1 MSNKYDVAVIGGGII
16 GSSITYHLAK
26 ENMKVALFEAQ
37 QIGGKAS
44 GAAAGMLGA
53 HSECD
58 DMEIFYPFARSSQ
71 KAYAQLQTEILELT
85 GIDFEM
91 KSGGIFKLAYSN
103 SEKEE
108 LRSALAL
115 PTVEWFDGHEVETR
129 VPGVN
134 QNIMGAAYIKDDVN
148 VLPTSVSRGLSK
160 GAQILG
166 ASIYEYTIVLDIQ
179 KNGDR
184 YLVKTTRGS
193 FEANYVVVANGVW
206 SSELFNRLGLNHQLY
221 PIKGEI
227 LSVTSDKVS
236 LKHTIFHNGSYV
248 MPRKNGELIIGA
260 TMITN
265 DWNEKPTLGG
275 MEKLIEKAKLMFPTV
290 TNMKINNFWAGL
302 RPQTFDQKPFIG
314 KHPEQ
319 DRILFA
325 TGHSRNGIL
334 LAPATGEMIRDLIL
348 EKKVNKDWEEAF
360 KINRK
365 KAVLV

>member
-1 MSNKYDVAVIGGGII
+1 
-16 GSSITYHLAK
+16 
-26 ENMKVALFEAQ
+26 MKVALFEAQ
-37 QIGGKAS
+37 QIGCKAS

-58 DMEIFYPFARSSQ
+58 DMKIFYPFARSSQ
-71 KAYAQLQTEILELT
+71 KAYAQLQEEIQTLT
-85 GIDFEM
+85 GIDFEI
-91 KSGGIFKLAYSN
+91 KTGGIFKLAYSA

-115 PTVEWFDGHEVETR
+115 PTVEWFEANEVENS

-134 QNIMGAAYIKDDVN
+134 QNIIGAAYIKEDVN

-160 GAQILG
+160 GAKILG
-166 ASIYEYTIVLDIQ
+166 ASIYEYTTVLDIQ
-179 KNGDR
+179 KNGES
-184 YLVKTTRGS
+184 YLIKTTRGS

-206 SSELFNRLGLNHQLY
+206 SSELFYRLGLNHQLF

-227 LSVTSDKVS
+227 LSVSSETVS

-260 TMITN
+260 TMIAN

-275 MEKLIEKAKLMFPTV
+275 MEKLIDKAKSMLPAV
-290 TNMKINNFWAGL
+290 TDMKINSFWAGL

-334 LAPATGEMIRDLIL
+334 LAPATGEMIRNLIL
-348 EKKVNKDWEEAF
+348 EKPVNKDWQEAF
-360 KINRK
+360 KIDRK
-365 KAVLV
+365 NPVLV